1 MKIFLVIQ
9 LGLDATGAEGPG
21 PNSRTSRLPSFLE
34 IFRSDSLKKQ
44 RGGGILSQPPLE
56 VQPANIIAGHRVPR
70 SFPKVSAPSST
81 VPASGTCPPQS
92 R

>member
-34 IFRSDSLKKQ
+34 IFQSDSLKKQ
-44 RGGGILSQPPLE
+44 RGGGILSQSPP
-56 VQPANIIAGHRVPR
+56 
-70 SFPKVSAPSST
+70 
-81 VPASGTCPPQS
+81 
-92 R
+92 